1 MAYHVHALAETVENM
16 KHIVSFDEDMTV
28 DKRNLLSAAY
38 KSVIGAR
45 CESWRIV
52 SPIEQEEESKGHEAQ
67 VSMMGYRERIEM
79 QLQAICQ
86 DILEVSRQ
94 GPYPFSGF
102 GRVEGVLPQAVSLRI
117 SHIMLRANFSL
128 HIQDM

>member
-1 MAYHVHALAETVENM
+1 MVKNM
-16 KHIVSFDEDMTV
+16 KCIGLADQELMVEEH
-28 DKRNLLSAAY
+28 NLLSAAY
-38 KSVIGAR
+38 KNVIGTR
-45 CESWRIV
+45 CESWWIV

-67 VSMMGYRERIEM
+67 VSIMGYCERIEM

-102 GRVEGVLPQAVSLRI
+102 GRVEGVLPQAVSLHVPR
-117 SHIMLRANFSL
+117 IMLHANFSL
-128 HIQDM
+128 HIQDV

>member
-1 MAYHVHALAETVENM
+1 MAYHVHALAEMVKNM
-16 KHIVSFDEDMTV
+16 KHVVSFDEDITV

-38 KSVIGAR
+38 KNVIGAH
-45 CESWRIV
+45 CKSWWIV
-52 SPIEQEEESKGHEAQ
+52 SPIEQEEESKGHGAQ
-67 VSMMGYRERIEM
+67 VSMMGYRERIET

-102 GRVEGVLPQAVSLRI
+102 GQVEGVLPQAVSLRVPRVT
-117 SHIMLRANFSL
+117 LRANFSV
-128 HIQDM
+128 HIQDV

>member
-16 KHIVSFDEDMTV
+16 KHIVSFDEDMTI
-28 DKRNLLSAAY
+28 DERNLLSAAY
-38 KSVIGAR
+38 KNVIGAR
-45 CESWRIV
+45 CESWQIV

-67 VSMMGYRERIEM
+67 VSMMGYRERIET

-102 GRVEGVLPQAVSLRI
+102 GQVEGVLPQAVSLHVPR
-117 SHIMLRANFSL
+117 IMLHANFSL
-128 HIQDM
+128 HIQDV